1 MYYYALGGRACS
13 SRDSQLMNVG
23 LLYTPVSIYQMTRGA
38 LVMFVGILSVLFL
51 HRRLRLYQWL
61 ALVTVMAGVSVVG
74 LSGSMIR
81 DARRDAGDDKAD
93 FSVRSMLKRLAPPS
107 PGEPVEAPQVTTVLV
122 GVFFILF
129 AQCL

>member
-1 MYYYALGGRACS
+1 
-13 SRDSQLMNVG
+13 MNVG

-38 LVMFVGILSVLFL
+38 LVLFVGILSVFFL

-74 LSGSMIR
+74 LSGSMIK
-81 DARRDAGDDKAD
+81 DAIRDAGDGKVDL
-93 FSVRSMLKRLAPPS
+93 SMRSLLRRLAPPTMN
-107 PGEPVEAPQVTTVLV
+107 EPVDTPQATTVLV

-129 AQCL
+129 AQCLYVGLFFCVENILMA